1 MTWIDKLKDKS
12 FQILFGMFIV
22 GLPVFFSTSIVDQ
35 FITPR
40 IVENLKKEQY
50 LREDIKEGR
59 YVVTDKVSFAK
70 NNAIKGH
77 VIQDLNSDMFA
88 RSADLKAISD
98 KVVQLEASITNELE
112 KSTKSLSE
120 ANQEIDELNQV
131 IQALASKEL
140 KVTLFISDID
150 SDKGFVVLNIHN
162 KAISQIIENDKN
174 YYIYNDSGDSI
185 KLRSRVEPAPAEHYD
200 KHASIGRVH
209 RDDYHELFSG
219 TKSGVRVA
227 RIKID

>member
-1 MTWIDKLKDKS
+1 MWVSKLKEKS

-22 GLPVFFSTSIVDQ
+22 SLPLFFSTSIVDQ

-59 YVVTDKVSFAK
+59 YVVTDKISFAK
-70 NNAIKGH
+70 NNAIQGN
-77 VIQDLNSDMFA
+77 VIQALNSDVFA
-88 RSADLKAISD
+88 KTADFDALSNKLQNLEISMTH
-98 KVVQLEASITNELE
+98 QLE
-112 KSTKSLSE
+112 KSTKSLT
-120 ANQEIDELNQV
+120 AAHQEIDELNQV

-150 SDKGFVVLNIHN
+150 SDKGFVVLNLHN
-162 KAISQIIENDKN
+162 KSISQIIENDKN
-174 YYIYNDSGDSI
+174 YYIYNESGDSSR
-185 KLRSRVEPAPAEHYD
+185 LRSRVEPTTAVQYEKNA
-200 KHASIGRVH
+200 AIGRLH

-219 TKSGVRVA
+219 TKSGTRIA
-227 RIKID
+227 KIKID

>member
-1 MTWIDKLKDKS
+1 MWLDKIKEKS

-22 GLPVFFSTSIVDQ
+22 SLPLFFSTSIIDQ

-40 IVENLKKEQY
+40 IIEVLKKQQY

-59 YVVTDKVSFAK
+59 FVVTDQISFA
-70 NNAIKGH
+70 NNNVIKGK
-77 VIQDLNSDMFA
+77 VLQELDGGVFSKSPDLE
-88 RSADLKAISD
+88 AISD
-98 KVVQLEASITNELE
+98 KVMKLEITILNALD
-112 KSTKSLSE
+112 KSTKSLFL
-120 ANQEIDELNQV
+120 ANKKIKELDQV
-131 IQALASKEL
+131 VQALASKEL

-162 KAISQIIENDKN
+162 KAISQVIENDRK
-174 YYIYNDSGDSI
+174 YYIYNSEGDSL

-200 KHASIGRVH
+200 RNASVGRVH